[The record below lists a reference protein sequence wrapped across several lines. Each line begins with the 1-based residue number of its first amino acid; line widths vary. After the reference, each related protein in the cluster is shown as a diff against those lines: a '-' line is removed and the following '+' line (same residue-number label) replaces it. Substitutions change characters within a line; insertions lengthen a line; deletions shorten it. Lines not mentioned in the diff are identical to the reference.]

1 MIGRNW
7 SGVWQ
12 LTSINSIGVRVSM
25 TAVSLTTTRALV
37 ARPGFKKKKKSKR
50 QNEE

>member
-25 TAVSLTTTRALV
+25 TAVSLTTATALV